1 MRLPGVE
8 DGYDRVSITQCQI
21 VYSTTVTA
29 VGELVSD
36 FADQGVLVFFGED
49 APIELHEFSI
59 IHKPDVVERAPQVGD
74 TITLQENVYNVLA
87 VGSVASDNLLNLGH
101 LDLKANG
108 LTEPEMPGDVN
119 VEAVSLPKVNVGD
132 RLIVT
137 SQTK

>member
-1 MRLPGVE
+1 M
-8 DGYDRVSITQCQI
+8 SQI

-59 IHKPDVVERAPQVGD
+59 IHTPDVVMRAPQVGD
-74 TITLQENVYNVLA
+74 TITLQESVYNVLA

-119 VEAVSLPKVNVGD
+119 VEAVSLPKVNIGD

>member
-1 MRLPGVE
+1 M
-8 DGYDRVSITQCQI
+8 SQI

-74 TITLQENVYNVLA
+74 TITLQESVYNVLA

-108 LTEPEMPGDVN
+108 LSEPEMPGDVN

-137 SQTK
+137 SHTK

>member
-1 MRLPGVE
+1 M
-8 DGYDRVSITQCQI
+8 SQI

-59 IHKPDVVERAPQVGD
+59 IHKPDVVDRAPQVGD
-74 TITLQENVYNVLA
+74 TITLQDNIYNVLA

-119 VEAVSLPKVNVGD
+119 VEAVSLPKVKVGD

>member
-1 MRLPGVE
+1 L
-8 DGYDRVSITQCQI
+8 SQI

-36 FADQGVLVFFGED
+36 FADQGVLVFFGQD

-59 IHKPDVVERAPQVGD
+59 IHTPDVVDRAPQVGD
-74 TITLQENVYNVLA
+74 TITLQETVYNVLA

>member
-1 MRLPGVE
+1 
-8 DGYDRVSITQCQI
+8 
-21 VYSTTVTA
+21 
-29 VGELVSD
+29 VGELVPD
-36 FADQGVLVFFGED
+36 FADQGVLVFFGQD

-59 IHKPDVVERAPQVGD
+59 IHKPDVVDRAPQVGD
-74 TITLQENVYNVLA
+74 TITLQETVYNVLA
-87 VGSVASDNLLNLGH
+87 VGSVASENLLNLGH

-108 LTEPEMPGDVN
+108 LNEPEMPGDVN

>member
-1 MRLPGVE
+1 L
-8 DGYDRVSITQCQI
+8 SQI

-137 SQTK
+137 SHTK

>member
-1 MRLPGVE
+1 LSE
-8 DGYDRVSITQCQI
+8 I

-29 VGELVSD
+29 VGELVPD
-36 FADQGVLVFFGED
+36 FADQGVLVFFGQD

-59 IHKPDVVERAPQVGD
+59 IHKPDVVDRAPQVGD
-74 TITLQENVYNVLA
+74 TITLQETVYNVLA
-87 VGSVASDNLLNLGH
+87 VGSVASENLLNLGH

-108 LTEPEMPGDVN
+108 LNEPEMPGDVN
-119 VEAVSLPKVNVGD
+119 VEAVSLPKVSVGD

>member
-1 MRLPGVE
+1 MSEV
-8 DGYDRVSITQCQI
+8 

-36 FADQGVLVFFGED
+36 FAEQGVLVFFGKN
-49 APIELHEFSI
+49 APLELHEFSI
-59 IHKPDVVERAPQVGD
+59 IHTPDVQKRAPQVGD
-74 TITLQENVYNVLA
+74 TITLANNEYNVLA

-119 VEAVSLPKVNVGD
+119 VEATVLPTVQIGD
-132 RLIVT
+132 RLIVI
-137 SQTK
+137 SHP

>member
-1 MRLPGVE
+1 M
-8 DGYDRVSITQCQI
+8 SQI

-29 VGELVSD
+29 VGELVPD

>member
-1 MRLPGVE
+1 L
-8 DGYDRVSITQCQI
+8 SQI

-59 IHKPDVVERAPQVGD
+59 IHKPDVVDRAPQVGD
-74 TITLQENVYNVLA
+74 TITLQENVYSVLA

-108 LTEPEMPGDVN
+108 LSEPEMPGDVN

>member
-1 MRLPGVE
+1 MSE
-8 DGYDRVSITQCQI
+8 I

-74 TITLQENVYNVLA
+74 TITLQENVYSVLA

>member
-1 MRLPGVE
+1 M
-8 DGYDRVSITQCQI
+8 SQI

-59 IHKPDVVERAPQVGD
+59 IHKPDVVDRAPQVGD
-74 TITLQENVYNVLA
+74 TITLQENVYSVLA

-119 VEAVSLPKVNVGD
+119 VEAVSLPKVKVGD